1 VVDIPSKE
9 LSMNHQR
16 SRSPYRRITITLSVL
31 LALGAAGL
39 TSPAA
44 WGAEATTSNAPGA
57 RAPVARPV
65 ATPIT
70 RANAALARATTEV
83 RSGHPRRAI
92 TALGTLRYQL
102 GLAHKSAMNQI
113 GKPPADPESDE
124 PPGPPAV
131 LAVLALDHR
140 VDLGIVPLFD
150 GRTRTDVVDALRSTL
165 AADHKRRSAILDRII
180 ALPAEGARGDYEDG
194 MADTLGQYP
203 KEEKQLT
210 TAIATY
216 RLTPMSSTALHNAL
230 TRVRATTAKVD
241 AAFGGGE

>member
-1 VVDIPSKE
+1 
-9 LSMNHQR
+9 MNPKR
-16 SRSPYRRITITLSVL
+16 SRSTYRRTAMTLSVL
-31 LALGAAGL
+31 LALGTASL

-44 WGAEATTSNAPGA
+44 WGAGDPGGTTSNAQSA
-57 RAPVARPV
+57 RPAPVARAV

-70 RANAALARATTEV
+70 RANAALAAATTEIHA
-83 RSGHPRRAI
+83 GHPRRAI

-102 GLAHKSAMNQI
+102 GLAHKAAMNQI

-131 LAVLALDHR
+131 LAVLALEHR
-140 VDLGIVPLFD
+140 IDLGVVPLFD
-150 GRTRTDVVDALRSTL
+150 GRTRTDVIDALRSTL
-165 AADHKRRSAILDRII
+165 YADHQRRNAILDRVI

-194 MADTLGQYP
+194 MADTLAQYP

-210 TAIATY
+210 TALATY
-216 RLTPMSSTALHNAL
+216 RLTATSNTGLRNAL
-230 TRVRATTAKVD
+230 TRVRATTAKVN